1 MAPWKSGSAT
11 AASKASLNDGMS
23 EKAEATAR
31 HIDQSMAELEQQLSR
46 GTRAYF
52 NMIDLR
58 RADRCTLP
66 AYWNF
71 KQPPRPS
78 LPSNPS
84 QDTKEEWIASAFAR

>member
-1 MAPWKSGSAT
+1 
-11 AASKASLNDGMS
+11 
-23 EKAEATAR
+23 
-31 HIDQSMAELEQQLSR
+31 
-46 GTRAYF
+46 
-52 NMIDLR
+52 MIDLR

-71 KQPPRPS
+71 KQPPRRS

>member
-1 MAPWKSGSAT
+1 
-11 AASKASLNDGMS
+11 
-23 EKAEATAR
+23 
-31 HIDQSMAELEQQLSR
+31 
-46 GTRAYF
+46 
-52 NMIDLR
+52 MINLR